1 MLHIC
6 NSGLFLCIEN
16 GTCEDDDLAACEKLE
31 EKYDMV
37 NSSFEA
43 FKTLLDMTVV
53 NVLLREENR
62 NRCMV
67 SKSGVQDFVGHKEKG
82 PITGAMME

>member
-1 MLHIC
+1 
-6 NSGLFLCIEN
+6 
-16 GTCEDDDLAACEKLE
+16 
-31 EKYDMV
+31 MV

-67 SKSGVQDFVGHKEKG
+67 SKSGVKDFVGHKEKG